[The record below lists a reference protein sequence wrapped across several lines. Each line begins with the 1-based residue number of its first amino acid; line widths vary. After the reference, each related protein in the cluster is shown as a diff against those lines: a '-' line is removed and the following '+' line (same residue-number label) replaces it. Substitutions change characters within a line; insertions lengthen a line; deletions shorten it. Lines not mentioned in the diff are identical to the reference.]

1 MIDEIVVA
9 EGLVIAFTVILG
21 FIINQAAAWAG
32 FSFSE
37 VAKKAIVF
45 VVAGALS
52 AFAMVEAGL
61 PELPDVAADPNGFA
75 LALLSVT
82 TLNFK
87 IAQPVYDKLWQGL
100 LKAKAKK

>member
-1 MIDEIVVA
+1 MDEIVVA

-37 VAKKAIVF
+37 VAKKAVVF
-45 VVAGALS
+45 VVSTGLS
-52 AFAMVEAGL
+52 AFAMYEAGL
-61 PELPDVAADPNGFA
+61 PELPEVAVDPTAFA
-75 LALLSVT
+75 LALLAVA

-87 IAQPVYDKLWQGL
+87 VAQPVYEKLWKGL
-100 LKAKAKK
+100 LKAKA